1 MIQGSYLIWYKH
13 KSYFHTHWQLFLLQI
28 HPYIIVWYILQ
39 MALFLFCHIICYV
52 VKTNI
57 WYWDL
62 LKTSRPKLQISKF
75 VHFAEIFQKIIIT
88 TLKLN
93 FWISGTFPICFGCF
107 SLTNKTEKNLLNY
120 RSFTKPYPCN
130 IDSFKTTGLWSRP
143 VTFESKM
150 RPEIFKTKTETH
162 KNGLKNKSQDFIT
175 ANNPTKS
182 SNQNSC

>member
-13 KSYFHTHWQLFLLQI
+13 KSYFHTHSQLFLLQI

-62 LKTSRPKLQISKF
+62 KTSRPKLQISKF
-75 VHFAEIFQKIIIT
+75 VHFAEIFQKIIIS

-93 FWISGTFPICFGCF
+93 FWNFWHF
-107 SLTNKTEKNLLNY
+107 SNLFWLFFYLLIKQKKTCWITEVLQSHILAILTV
-120 RSFTKPYPCN
+120 
-130 IDSFKTTGLWSRP
+130 SRQQACD
-143 VTFESKM
+143 
-150 RPEIFKTKTETH
+150 RD
-162 KNGLKNKSQDFIT
+162 L
-175 ANNPTKS
+175 
-182 SNQNSC
+182 